1 MSIKSNIE
9 SIHQRM
15 RNAEQEVQRKPN
27 SVELLVV
34 SKFQSIQ
41 DINDVIQCNNF
52 LFGEN
57 RVQEARDKFS
67 DIKKN
72 NEDVKLHLIGS
83 LQRNKVKH
91 IIEIA
96 SCIESVD
103 RIELVHEL
111 GKETTKQQKN
121 VDILF
126 EYHTAEDSKAG
137 FKTMDELFYSI
148 DSLENYPYLHCKGLM
163 TMAPFTDNEI
173 LIRKSFS
180 KLRNLQVTCTSKY
193 PTLDFSCL
201 SMGMSQD
208 FELAIK
214 EGSTRVR
221 IGSAIFKKVE

>member
-1 MSIKSNIE
+1 MSIKKNIE
-9 SIHQRM
+9 TIYQRI
-15 RNAEQEVQRKPN
+15 RNAEQEALKKEH

-41 DINDVIQCNNF
+41 DINEVIQCNNF

-57 RVQEARDKFS
+57 RVQEAIDKFT

-72 NEDVKLHLIGS
+72 NGDVQLHFIGS

-121 VDILF
+121 IDILF

-137 FKTMDELFYSI
+137 FKTIEDLFYSI
-148 DSLENYPYLHCKGLM
+148 DDLEKYPYLHCKGLM

-173 LIRKSFS
+173 SIRKSFS
-180 KLRNLQVTCTSKY
+180 QLREVQEVCRSRY
-193 PTLDFSCL
+193 PSLDFACL

-221 IGSAIFKKVE
+221 IGSAIFSKGL